1 MTEPA
6 AKHPPRSR
14 FSSSTTWASRLLSGP
29 IVESNIST
37 TVDDR
42 TVLTK
47 LPPAH
52 PGASGL
58 HLPDQFGL
66 NMCSVNSTDVCAST
80 TWCQTTTACPSTTNC
95 PSKQTC
101 MAQETLDMAG
111 RPRLPIEAD
120 RIWPI
125 AIS

>member
-1 MTEPA
+1 MTGPV
-6 AKHPPRSR
+6 AKHPPTSR
-14 FSSSTTWASRLLSGP
+14 FSSTTNWASRVLSGP

-37 TVDDR
+37 TVEDR

-47 LPPAH
+47 LPPTH
-52 PGASGL
+52 PGATGPA
-58 HLPDQFGL
+58 LPDRIGL
-66 NMCSVNSTDVCAST
+66 NMCSVNSTDVCTST

-95 PSKQTC
+95 QSKQTC

-111 RPRLPIEAD
+111 RSRLPIEAD